1 MASVYRT
8 LLNTVARTGAQV
20 VDLAPGAAVLAR
32 SRRKWAGA
40 CLEDGAHLVT
50 SRGKWT
56 GTPLEDGAHLV
67 TRRGKWAATPLAEG
81 AQLIVDERKSRAREH
96 GFQKAAADY
105 LGARHVA
112 AMLESYGV
120 NCVFDVGANVGQYG
134 RRLREFGYKGRIV
147 SFEPVP
153 RFLEKLQ
160 KRAEGDPE
168 WHVVPCGLGRVDTI
182 QPMHVEWLSMSSLLP
197 PSEYGNT
204 RYKRFVKGGTE
215 DIQVCRLDGLM
226 DKALDGIDNPLPYL
240 KMDTQGY
247 DLEVFAGAGERI
259 SEFVGLQ
266 SEVALLRIYEGS
278 PRMAE
283 ALAEYE
289 REGFEVT
296 GMYPVTQESGTG
308 RVLEFDCVMMRASET
323 PVPLPRGQ
331 HAARQS

>member
-8 LLNTVARTGAQV
+8 LLNNVARTGTQV
-20 VDLAPGAAVLAR
+20 VNLAPGAAVLAR
-32 SRRKWAGA
+32 SRRKWTGA
-40 CLEDGAHLVT
+40 RLEDGAHLVT

-56 GTPLEDGAHLV
+56 GTRLGDGAHLV
-67 TRRGKWAATPLAEG
+67 THGGKWAASALAEG
-81 AQLIVDERKSRAREH
+81 ARLIVDERTSRDQEH

-134 RRLREFGYKGRIV
+134 RRLREFGYTGRIV

-153 RFLEKLQ
+153 RFLERLRE
-160 KRAEGDPE
+160 RAEGDPD
-168 WHVVPCGLGRVDTI
+168 WHVVPCGLGRVNTV
-182 QPMHVEWLSMSSLLP
+182 QPMHVEWQTMSSLLP
-197 PSEYGNT
+197 PSDYGNT

-215 DIQVCRLDGLM
+215 DIQVCRLDEVM
-226 DKALDGIDNPLPYL
+226 DKALIGIDNPQPYL

-259 SEFVGLQ
+259 SEFVGMQ

-278 PRMAE
+278 PRMSE

-289 REGFEVT
+289 QQGFEVT
-296 GMYPVTQESGTG
+296 GMYPVTREISTG

-323 PVPLPRGQ
+323 PVPLPRRQ
-331 HAARQS
+331 HAARA